1 MGTKLL
7 TEIERYRELMGVKL
21 LKEVTLPKSWF
32 ASFAEAFGKTEE
44 DLFETLGKS
53 EDEIADASEKILK
66 REFDDIAQ
74 SSGKSLEDFIT
85 ELKAGTVGDDIL
97 DELALKLLKSA
108 DDTIRVNTVKAFI
121 KEIPSLKKV
130 YEYVYNPDKMKDV
143 YKTGDAELI
152 KTLEDIGP
160 MIDSLPVG
168 QETKKFFKEAFESS
182 KNIAKQEAQKVAD
195 DAAESLRKFQEEL
208 QAQADIETL
217 ARQVEENKLQKATKA
232 KQQVAALEGAGKL
245 PKEEADAL
253 NKYLDELIAADPDAT
268 TESIVLR
275 GQQKLKQ
282 LQKEIENAVKESD
295 KLSKERKESLLKA
308 AKKVQNFLDLSRRIG
323 KNPGNRSAGMAAILN
338 LVFYSAIISG
348 IGYGY
353 VFAFGGDVDPGE
365 LDLIKEGIRNSIGD
379 CVKKEQI
386 IVDFLGG
393 KFPSKDDVFDPN
405 KWTGEAVVKIPI
417 NKEIKTIVFDPKDT
431 SWKIYQTATVV
442 KCGVLAGVGVNPD
455 GSGGSSDIPPPPPPP
470 PIPTTDGVLNDDQI
484 LALWKSV
491 NPDGEK
497 RSDGF
502 FYKTKE
508 SSIDYSYDPTT
519 KTFK

>member
-1 MGTKLL
+1 MATKLL

-32 ASFAEAFGKTEE
+32 ASFAEAFGKSED

-108 DDTIRVNTVKAFI
+108 DDTIRVNTVNAFI

-130 YEYVYNPDKMKDV
+130 YTYIDDPEKIKDI
-143 YKTGDAELI
+143 YKTGDDELI
-152 KTLEDIGP
+152 KTFEDIGP
-160 MIDSLPVG
+160 MIDNLPVG
-168 QETKKFFKEAFESS
+168 DETKKFIKQSFESN
-182 KNIAKQEAQKVAD
+182 KNIAKQEVQKIAD
-195 DAAESLRKFQEEL
+195 DAAEQLRKLQEEL
-208 QAQADIETL
+208 QAQADVETL
-217 ARQVEENKLQKATKA
+217 ARQVEQNKLLKASNA
-232 KQQVAALEGAGKL
+232 KKQVEALEGAGKL

-253 NKYLDELIAADPDAT
+253 NKYLDELIASDPNAT

-282 LQKEIENAVKESD
+282 LQKQIDDALAKSEQ
-295 KLSKERKESLLKA
+295 LSKEKKQSLLNA

-323 KNPGNRSAGMAAILN
+323 KDPGNRSAGWAAVLN
-338 LVFYSAIISG
+338 IVFYSAIIAG

-353 VFAFGGDVDPGE
+353 TFAFGGDIDSGE

-379 CVKKEQI
+379 CLKKEQI
-386 IVDFLGG
+386 VVDFLGG

-455 GSGGSSDIPPPPPPP
+455 GMEGVT
-470 PIPTTDGVLNDDQI
+470 PTPTPTPTGDGVLTDDQI

-497 RSDGF
+497 RADGF
-502 FYKTKE
+502 YYKTKE
-508 SSIDYSYDPTT
+508 ASVDYSYDPTT